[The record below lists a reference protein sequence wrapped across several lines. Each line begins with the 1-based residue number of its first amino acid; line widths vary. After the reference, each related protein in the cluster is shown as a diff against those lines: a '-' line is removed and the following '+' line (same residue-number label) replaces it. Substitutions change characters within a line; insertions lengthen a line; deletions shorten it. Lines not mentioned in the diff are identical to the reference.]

1 MSDVTRAVLAGVV
14 VLGTVGCGSDGE
26 FPTLTGEAERG
37 RQVSVDNGCAVCHG
51 QYGQGGAAGGF
62 YGLWGSEVELD
73 DGTSLIADADYL
85 RRAIVDPAAEIV
97 AGSDLEMPAVELTD
111 DEVDALLTWIEALA
125 DVEP

>member
-37 RQVSVDNGCAVCHG
+37 RQVSIDNGCAVCHG
-51 QYGQGGAAGGF
+51 QYGQGGAASGF
-62 YGLWGSEVELD
+62 FGLWQSEVELA
-73 DGTSLIADADYL
+73 DGTSVVADVDYL

-97 AGSDLEMPAVELTD
+97 AGSNVEMPQVELSD
-111 DEVDALLTWIEALA
+111 DEVNALLTWIEALA
-125 DVEP
+125 DG